1 MLRFSFY
8 SLLLLFALGVAG
20 TAGVLWYVV
29 PQLPSVES
37 LKDVHLQ
44 TPLKV
49 YTSDGKLIAEFG
61 EKHRDPVAIEN
72 VPVQLKQAFIAA
84 EDDRFYDHHGVDWMA
99 ITRAAFELL
108 QTREK
113 KRGGSTITMQVARN
127 FFLSPE
133 KTYERKLKEIVLA
146 IIIERELSKDDILEL
161 YLNKIFL
168 GHRAYGVGAAAQVYY
183 GATLDQ
189 LSLAQTAMIAGLPK
203 APSRTNPISNPETA
217 RERREYVLTR
227 MLKLGLIE
235 QQQFDATVAAPI
247 TARRHGQA
255 VPSFSLRL

>member
-1 MLRFSFY
+1 MLRFAFY

-29 PQLPSVES
+29 PQLPPVES

-49 YTSDGKLIAEFG
+49 YTVDGKLIAEFG
-61 EKHRDPVAIEN
+61 EKRRDPVAIED
-72 VPVQLKQAFIAA
+72 VPALMKQAFIAA
-84 EDDRFYDHHGVDWMA
+84 EDDRFYDHPGVDWMA
-99 ITRAAFELL
+99 ITRAALELL

-146 IIIERELSKDDILEL
+146 S
-161 YLNKIFL
+161 
-168 GHRAYGVGAAAQVYY
+168 
-183 GATLDQ
+183 
-189 LSLAQTAMIAGLPK
+189 
-203 APSRTNPISNPETA
+203 
-217 RERREYVLTR
+217 TR
-227 MLKLGLIE
+227 GRCRW
-235 QQQFDATVAAPI
+235 D
-247 TARRHGQA
+247 
-255 VPSFSLRL
+255 S